1 MEFTVGSAIRLG
13 WETFKTR
20 PWFFIGAS
28 VVIVLANALATVVS
42 AAVDVRGTFD
52 DPSLLGQAV
61 DFALSSLVDMG
72 MIAFYLAAHADPEAA
87 ELSQL
92 WHPRPYLKYLA
103 TSFLVYCVV
112 GLGLLLL
119 IVPGI
124 IAIVVFMF
132 AMIIVID
139 QELGPIDAM
148 SESIRITR
156 GNRWPLLGLA
166 AVQIAIG
173 VAGVL
178 ALGVGVLVAIPVVMI
193 SLVHAYRVLLS
204 KAGPP
209 PDETGDRSIVR
220 EG

>member
-1 MEFTVGSAIRLG
+1 MKFTVGSAIRLG

-28 VVIVLANALATVVS
+28 AIIVLANALSSMLS
-42 AAVDVRGTFD
+42 AVVDVRGTFE

-72 MIAFYLAAHADPEAA
+72 MIAFYLAAHADPETV
-87 ELSQL
+87 EMSQL

-112 GLGLLLL
+112 GFGLLLL

-139 QELGPIDAM
+139 QDLGPIDAM
-148 SESIRITR
+148 SESMRITR
-156 GNRWPLLGLA
+156 GYRWPLLGLA
-166 AVQIAIG
+166 AAQIAIG

-178 ALGVGVLVAIPVVMI
+178 ALGVGVLVALPVVMI

-209 PDETGDRSIVR
+209 PVETVGSSGVR